1 MKAVGHALRW
11 MPLLRAVGYSQ
22 TVTFGNTFIGQGVE
36 RGGSE
41 ILDLLLF
48 RLCVLAHRPRISRA
62 LD

>member
-36 RGGSE
+36 G
-41 ILDLLLF
+41 
-48 RLCVLAHRPRISRA
+48 AA
-62 LD
+62 LRSLIFFYFGFVCWRTDHESQEL